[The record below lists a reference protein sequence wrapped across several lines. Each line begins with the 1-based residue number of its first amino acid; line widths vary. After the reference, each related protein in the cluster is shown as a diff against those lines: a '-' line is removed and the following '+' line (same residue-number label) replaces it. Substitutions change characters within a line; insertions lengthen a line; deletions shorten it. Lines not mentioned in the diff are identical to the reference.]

1 MKILFVIDALRKG
14 GIRIS
19 LLNLLNNLPVND
31 KEIYLFAFHITE
43 EDMKHIPKYVKVIK
57 PNKLFQIIAS
67 TSNELSNENKGKL
80 VIRKILAIMC
90 KLAGSD
96 IVYKFIFKTEKRT
109 FNFDVVIS
117 FTNNVS
123 DHSLYFGSNK
133 FAIEK
138 VKASKKIGWI
148 HANYEHM
155 NLNTPINNCEY
166 HKFDIIAAVS
176 EKTKE
181 SFLKF
186 NKDLENK
193 TIVIYNFLNQKDIEN
208 KINDVAVEK
217 LERFTIV
224 TVARLDNNKNPYM
237 ILEIS
242 KKLKKMGYDFEWWI
256 LGDGPL
262 YNDLRHAIHK
272 MNLVNIKLFG
282 HVENPYPYIYAA
294 DLYVST
300 SKSEGYG
307 LAISESLYIGTPVL
321 CGHFES
327 IDEIIDSN
335 NGIVVQ
341 NKTSNYVDIIEQLIT
356 DKSKLKILKS
366 NTKLKISNTEI
377 RKEIEKILC

>member
-19 LLNLLNNLPVND
+19 LLNLLNNLPIND
-31 KEIYLFAFHITE
+31 KEVYLFAFHITE

-96 IVYKFIFKTEKRT
+96 IVYKFIFKTERRA
-109 FNFDVVIS
+109 FNFDIVIS

-138 VKASKKIGWI
+138 VKAPKKIGWI

-155 NLNTPINNCEY
+155 NLNTPVNNCEY
-166 HKFDIIAAVS
+166 HKFDIIATVS

-186 NKDLENK
+186 NKDLENR

-208 KINDVAVEK
+208 KINEVAVEK

-262 YNDLRHAIHK
+262 YNDLRYAIHK
-272 MNLVNIKLFG
+272 MNLVNIKLLG
-282 HVENPYPYIYAA
+282 HIENPYPYIYAA

-300 SKSEGYG
+300 SKSEGFG
-307 LAISESLYIGTPVL
+307 LAISESLFIGTPVL

-341 NKTSNYVDIIEQLIT
+341 NKTSNYVDMIEQLIT

-377 RKEIEKILC
+377 RKEIQKILC